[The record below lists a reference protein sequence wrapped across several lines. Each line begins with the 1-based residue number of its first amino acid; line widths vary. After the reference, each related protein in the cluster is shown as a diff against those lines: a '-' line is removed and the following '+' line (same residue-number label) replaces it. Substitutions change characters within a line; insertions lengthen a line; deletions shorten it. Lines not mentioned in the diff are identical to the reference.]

1 MRAAQVHLGQG
12 LNRSP
17 AMAGAAG
24 TSSFFSFFHLTNALS
39 VLSGPYLLVAALRAL
54 RVRLDRRWVSGVEV
68 ASAVKRTRAVSVWCV
83 LVGGDW

>member
-1 MRAAQVHLGQG
+1 
-12 LNRSP
+12 
-17 AMAGAAG
+17 MAGAAG
-24 TSSFFSFFHLTNALS
+24 TNSFSFFHLTNALS
-39 VLSGPYLLVAALRAL
+39 ALSGPYLLVAALRAL